1 MCSGMTGLCA
11 GMTGLCVGVAMHR
24 MSLEEAAPTT
34 EWLNGHKKMPC
45 SPP

>member
-1 MCSGMTGLCA
+1 LCSGMTGLCS

-24 MSLEEAAPTT
+24 MSLEEAAPAA